1 MTKDEVIKLA
11 NDMAFMA
18 CIWIDDESNEINDLV
33 KFAKLVAA
41 AEREAC
47 AKECEHTAVRMGSEW
62 MAHHCAEAIRARGK
76 HETE

>member
-18 CIWIDDESNEINDLV
+18 CIWIDDEGNEINDLV
-33 KFAKLVAA
+33 KFANLVAS

-47 AKECEHTAVRMGSEW
+47 AQFIEDDYVRQFYHPW
-62 MAHHCAEAIRARGK
+62 RQDLAAAIRARGQ